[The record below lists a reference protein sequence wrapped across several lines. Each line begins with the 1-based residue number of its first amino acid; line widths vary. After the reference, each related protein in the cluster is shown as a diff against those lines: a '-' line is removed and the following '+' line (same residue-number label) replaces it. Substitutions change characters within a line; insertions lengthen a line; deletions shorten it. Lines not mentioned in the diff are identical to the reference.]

1 MEKPNIKGNTE
12 PLLDQDNSPHIS
24 GSSHRLTLGILD
36 PERISFCDLAVEHK
50 KKHCEIIKQK
60 GDPGTDG
67 NGKCMGFGRSEEDDE
82 PCQPCKRCKHCTSY
96 EEEAEN
102 E

>member
-1 MEKPNIKGNTE
+1 MEKLNIKTTTE
-12 PLLDQDNSPHIS
+12 TPFNQDTSPHIS
-24 GSSHRLTLGILD
+24 GSSHRLTLGKLD
-36 PERISFCDLAVEHK
+36 PGRISFYDLTVEHK

-82 PCQPCKRCKHCTSY
+82 PCEPCKKCKYCTSY
-96 EEEAEN
+96 EEEGN